1 MKRILFVCLG
11 NICRSPLAE
20 GILRN
25 KGVENNLDIIVDSCG
40 TEAYHQGES
49 PHPRSIAI
57 AKKNGIDISMLKAR
71 KFALTDFDSFDHIFV
86 MDKSNYADVL
96 NLASSS
102 ANHRKVELILNLLE
116 TTKNQNVPDPYYGGE
131 SGFVE
136 VYDLLDASC
145 DAIINKLKNAL

>member
-1 MKRILFVCLG
+1 
-11 NICRSPLAE
+11 
-20 GILRN
+20 
-25 KGVENNLDIIVDSCG
+25 
-40 TEAYHQGES
+40 
-49 PHPRSIAI
+49 
-57 AKKNGIDISMLKAR
+57 MLKAR